1 MTDDESGESMEPVG
15 EVREVPL
22 YLGALTTA
30 CKRVLDLLEPCDLRF
45 GQVVIKRVAVVN
57 VSLSKLLHSHL
68 LRFIAPQTV
77 RLNFM
82 RRFASF

>member
-30 CKRVLDLLEPCDLRF
+30 CKRVLDLLEPSDLRL
-45 GQVVIKRVAVVN
+45 GQVVTE
-57 VSLSKLLHSHL
+57 L
-68 LRFIAPQTV
+68 Q
-77 RLNFM
+77 
-82 RRFASF
+82 